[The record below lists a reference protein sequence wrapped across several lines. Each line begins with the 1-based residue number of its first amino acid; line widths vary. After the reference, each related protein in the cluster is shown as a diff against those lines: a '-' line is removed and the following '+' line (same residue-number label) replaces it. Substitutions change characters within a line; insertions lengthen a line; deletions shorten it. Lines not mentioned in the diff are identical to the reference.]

1 MKCVDFAGAFG
12 LTCKPVSAGLI
23 YLQTPMA
30 DSVSGRLFGFFVQE
44 LGRGLLRFS
53 DNADTLFNIM
63 CAGVRPSSA
72 RGRNLADVA
81 HRRGVTLSDG
91 GELHLTCPEGQAGF
105 YIARFVETMLSVSAS
120 CEQWLPVEKGVS
132 KFEKQVRAELK
143 AAFPKELKTN
153 FEIIGAS
160 GNQLKFNFAIAPDTN
175 HGSLIQLI
183 PAQGDRHYW
192 PTIYSTVGKM
202 VDVKNIRPG
211 LRRFAIIED
220 SETVETARA
229 GSVIAQ
235 FANVIHYGAPG
246 NLGHQLAIH

>member
-1 MKCVDFAGAFG
+1 MKCVDLAGAFG

-53 DNADTLFNIM
+53 DNADTLFNVM
-63 CAGVRPSSA
+63 CAGVRPNNS
-72 RGRNLADVA
+72 RGEILSNVA
-81 HRRGVTLSDG
+81 LRRGVTLSEG
-91 GELHLTCPEGQAGF
+91 GELHLTCAEGQAGF

-120 CEQWLPVEKGVS
+120 CEQWLPVDRKPS

-143 AAFPKELKTN
+143 AAFPKQLKPN
-153 FEIIGAS
+153 FEITGAS
-160 GNQLKFNFAIAPDTN
+160 GNQLKFNFAISPDTEQ
-175 HGSLIQLI
+175 GSLIQLI
-183 PAQGDRHYW
+183 PAKGDKHYW

-211 LRRFAIIED
+211 LRRFVIIED
-220 SETVETARA
+220 SESVETARA

-235 FANVIHYGAPG
+235 FANIIHYSAPG
-246 NLGHQLAIH
+246 SLGHQLAIH

>member
-12 LTCKPVSAGLI
+12 LTCKPVSTGLI

-53 DNADTLFNIM
+53 DNADTLFNVM
-63 CAGVRPSSA
+63 CAGVRPTNA
-72 RGRNLADVA
+72 RGKNLADVA
-81 HRRGVTLSDG
+81 QRRGVTLSEM
-91 GELHLTCPEGQAGF
+91 GELHLTCPEGQADF
-105 YIARFVETMLSVSAS
+105 HIARFVETMLSVSAS
-120 CEQWLPVEKGVS
+120 CEQWLPVERGVS
-132 KFEKQVRAELK
+132 KFEKQIRAELR
-143 AAFPKELKTN
+143 AAFPKQLKPN
-153 FEIIGAS
+153 FEITGAS
-160 GNQLKFNFAIAPDTN
+160 GNQLKFNFAIAPDTQQ
-175 HGSLIQLI
+175 GSLIQLI
-183 PAQGDRHYW
+183 PAQGDKHYW

-211 LRRFAIIED
+211 LRRFVIIEN

-235 FANVIHYGAPG
+235 FANIIHYDAPG
-246 NLGHQLAIH
+246 SLAHQLAIH